1 MCSIRLASVCCLWG
15 IVRRPVLS
23 MNISCCAVVLT
34 SAVLMQVPSNMIAGK
49 TRFPGVYICIAMCLW
64 GVISACTAAV
74 HSFTGLVLSRFFLGF
89 VEAAF
94 FPGALFYLS
103 LFYNRQQF
111 AFRTAILYS
120 GSQLG
125 NAFGGLFAIA
135 ILKLDG
141 THGLEGWRWV
151 SGSISTNF
159 QRILTFNSC
168 S

>member
-1 MCSIRLASVCCLWG
+1 MYC
-15 IVRRPVLS
+15 
-23 MNISCCAVVLT
+23 T
-34 SAVLMQVPSNMIAGK
+34 VLMQVPSNMIAGK
-49 TRFPGVYICIAMCLW
+49 TRYPGVYICGAMCLW
-64 GVISACTAAV
+64 GLISACTAAV
-74 HSFTGLVLSRFFLGF
+74 RDFTGLVLSRFFLGF

-103 LFYNRQQF
+103 LFYSRKQF
-111 AFRTAILYS
+111 AFRTAILYA

-151 SGSISTNF
+151 SRSP
-159 QRILTFNSC
+159 LFNVIQEYMSDTA
-168 S
+168 SSSWSKA